1 MSEKIISL
9 NNLSK
14 TYKLYNAPIDRL
26 KESLNPFGKKYS
38 HQFYALKNVTIDIYK
53 GETIGIVGK
62 NGSGKSTL
70 LKIITG
76 VLLQSSGD
84 MEIKSDKISSILEL
98 GAGFNMEYTG
108 IENIYLNG
116 TLLGYK
122 KSEIDAR
129 MDAILRFADIG
140 DFVHQPVKMYSS
152 GMFARLAFAVA
163 VNVEPEI
170 LIVDEALAV
179 GDIKFQTKCFNKF
192 RELRDKGVT
201 ILFVSHDVYSIRQ
214 FCDRAVWINEGDLKM
229 IGDTVEVTSRY
240 VEFMNTMENHA
251 DDESDNF
258 NIDQESGMVTSPEF
272 EISSFSNVVSRWGS
286 DQGAIVYAAILSRM
300 GHPSDLITLGEEMS
314 VKVIF
319 KIPYNA
325 DINHFSCAFSIKSI
339 QGMDLVVSTTRDGE
353 SVFFNEAMK
362 GKYVEVTFVFQ
373 NWLNSADYIL
383 NVALENREEQVP
395 AYIDYIEGAAY
406 FKSINDRKQFGILN
420 LPVQQKLQLLKVGE

>member
-1 MSEKIISL
+1 MSNIIISL
-9 NNLSK
+9 NQLSK
-14 TYKLYNAPIDRL
+14 AYKLYNTPMDRL

-38 HQFYALKNVTIDIYK
+38 HPFFALENISFDIIK

-76 VLLQSSGD
+76 VLLQSSGE
-84 MEIKSDKISSILEL
+84 MIIKGEKISSILEL

-122 KSEIDAR
+122 KSEIDTM
-129 MDAILRFADIG
+129 MDEILKFADIG
-140 DFVHQPVKMYSS
+140 EFINQPVKMYSS

-192 RELRDKGVT
+192 RDLKDLGVT

-214 FCDRAVWINEGDLKM
+214 FCDRAVWINEGELKM
-229 IGDTVEVTSRY
+229 IGETVEVTSRY
-240 VEFMNTMENHA
+240 VEFMNTSENKNSSS
-251 DDESDNF
+251 ENKVTMQTVQNIEIEKSDF
-258 NIDQESGMVTSPEF
+258 NAL
-272 EISSFSNVVSRWGS
+272 SRWGS
-286 DQGAIVYAAILSRM
+286 NQGSIIYAALINKM
-300 GHPSDLITLGEEMS
+300 GHQADLIYVGEEVS

-319 KIPYNA
+319 KIPKDTNIDY
-325 DINHFSCAFSIKSI
+325 FSCAFSIKSV
-339 QGMDLVVSTTRDGE
+339 QGMDLIVSTTQDGN
-353 SVFFNEAMK
+353 SLVFNEVMK
-362 GKYVEVTFVFQ
+362 DQYVEVTFSFY
-373 NWLNSADYIL
+373 NWLNNADYII
-383 NVALENREEQVP
+383 NVALENREEQIPV
-395 AYIDYIEGAAY
+395 YIDYIEGAAY
-406 FKSINDRKQFGILN
+406 FKSMNDHKQFGIFN
-420 LPVQQKLQLLKVGE
+420 LPVQQKIQMMRVGE